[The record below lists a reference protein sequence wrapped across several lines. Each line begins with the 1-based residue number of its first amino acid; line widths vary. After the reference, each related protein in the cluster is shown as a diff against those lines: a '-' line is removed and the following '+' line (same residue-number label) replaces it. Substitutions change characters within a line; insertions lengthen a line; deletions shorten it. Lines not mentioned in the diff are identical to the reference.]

1 MNMNWITMI
10 GGGFAAAATLTAGI
24 SMSGLFSP
32 AASTA
37 PATAT
42 GETIYVE
49 QPLIEVGA
57 PDSSIDLTTLPPKI
71 IAIIPAASS
80 DDSASS
86 AIDAGGSLNGAVDG
100 AADPAVVPTPPSEE
114 SEGDDDSI
122 GDDESGE
129 VDFVDEGGEDEEYG
143 DEVYDEAG
151 DDE

>member
-1 MNMNWITMI
+1 M
-10 GGGFAAAATLTAGI
+10 
-24 SMSGLFSP
+24 LFRS
-32 AASTA
+32 
-37 PATAT
+37 
-42 GETIYVE
+42 ETIYVE

-80 DDSASS
+80 DGSASS

-100 AADPAVVPTPPSEE
+100 ATDPAVVPTPPSEE
-114 SEGDDDSI
+114 SGGDDESI